1 MNFEAALAALE
12 ARMTSKLAML
22 ERDVQ
27 SGLYSSPPDMPWL
40 GRGADSPH
48 DFDPRWDAD
57 GKLYRTSGNRCVE
70 GSAWQPVGEREL
82 GTGTGTCWMRW
93 TNTTDLQAGAW
104 DEGFG
109 EDPEPTPEQDQTCTV
124 IKLWTITE
132 VDGVNQV
139 QYHNRGAVRVID
151 WKIGC

>member
-1 MNFEAALAALE
+1 MPWKSQIAALE
-12 ARMTSKLAML
+12 SRLMAVIATVA
-22 ERDVQ
+22 RDVDLAHWPMP
-27 SGLYSSPPDMPWL
+27 GDGFSPSEP
-40 GRGADSPH
+40 RH
-48 DFDPRWDAD
+48 DFDPRWDSD
-57 GKLYRTSGNRCVE
+57 GKLYRTSGERCVE
-70 GSAWQPVGEREL
+70 GSAWQPVAEKQLTG
-82 GTGTGTCWMRW
+82 GTGTCWMRW

-139 QYHNRGAVRVID
+139 QYHNRGAVRAID
-151 WKIGC
+151 WGDC

>member
-27 SGLYSSPPDMPWL
+27 SGLYSRPPDMPWL
-40 GRGADSPH
+40 GGGADSRH

-57 GKLYRTSGNRCVE
+57 GKLYRTSGDRCIE
-70 GSAWQPVGEREL
+70 GGAWEPVAESDGMADAGN
-82 GTGTGTCWMRW
+82 GTYWMRW
-93 TNTTDLQAGAW
+93 TNTTDTGGGEW
-104 DEGFG
+104 DEGF
-109 EDPEPTPEQDQTCTV
+109 DPEAPAQDQTCTV
-124 IKLWTITE
+124 VKLWTITE

-139 QYHNRGAVRVID
+139 QYHNRGAVRVAD
-151 WKIGC
+151 WGDC